1 MTKKKKPFTVLLV
14 DDERDI
20 RDVLCTALTDAGYP
34 VLSAE
39 NGQVAWSIFNDARPP
54 IVITDIK
61 MPVMDGIE
69 LLRRIKCENPDTE
82 VIMITGHGDIEL
94 AINSLKHQACDF
106 ITKPINVSALEMA
119 LKRSCE
125 RIVMRQKLHEY
136 TTNLEA
142 LIREK
147 SQLQDHLSSL
157 GLMIGSISHSIK
169 GLLTGLD
176 GGIYLL
182 GKGLKTRDEAQIEE
196 GWKTVKV
203 MADRIRNMVMDILF
217 YAKKRDLRWEK
228 VDLYQF
234 AEEAARIME
243 NRLKDTGIAFKRDFG
258 GAIDDCEIDPGYVH
272 AALMNLFDNAI
283 DACQRGTKAPESR
296 ITFAVA
302 PANGNISFSI
312 IDNGIGMDE
321 ATQGKLFTLF
331 FSSKGIQGTGLGL
344 YITKNI
350 IEQHGG
356 TISVCSARGQGSR
369 FTILLPIQGKQLT
382 PGQADGKNEKDES
395 QSPQSA

>member
-39 NGQVAWSIFNDARPP
+39 NGQAAWSIFNDARPP

-283 DACQRGTKAPESR
+283 DACQRGTKASESR

-356 TISVCSARGQGSR
+356 TISVCSAHGQGSR

-382 PGQADGKNEKDES
+382 PGQADGKNGKDGS
-395 QSPQSA
+395 QCLQSA